1 MKFEP
6 SRDTGKLCLLDDG
19 IHMTNDGL
27 IIPTVGNNTSR
38 TLRVEDLLRIN
49 RLNQKRKN
57 SCCCVIGLSRRETVG
72 PQT

>member
-38 TLRVEDLLRIN
+38 WIY
-49 RLNQKRKN
+49 
-57 SCCCVIGLSRRETVG
+57 
-72 PQT
+72 